1 MTRRRVLLAASLAV
15 AVVAA
20 AVVPGYTSQYGLL
33 VAFEIVQL
41 AALAQAW
48 SLMAGFGGIV
58 SLAVAAFV
66 GVGSYATAEVS
77 AKAGLGLY
85 PSVLAGGLVA
95 VVFALIVAVPMLRF
109 RGLYFTIGSLVLAEA
124 LGIFMSNYNGFGGN
138 MGITLAGTAPSPET
152 IYLISFVV
160 AVLATG
166 IVAWLVRSRLGLGLR
181 AIRDDEDV
189 AERVGVLTFRTKL
202 TVFLISSFVMGLVGG
217 IQAQWTGYIE
227 PTGAFALDWT
237 IETVNAAIIGGVGTI
252 VGPLLGSGIS
262 IGLSQRLANYPTVHL
277 IILGVLLIV
286 VIRLAPNGLWG
297 AACQLAR
304 AARRRFLPGPA
315 TTDGPA
321 DPETAAAASMAAAA
335 TAAPARASAARA
347 SAAATPSTLT
357 PPATST
363 AGVAPAGSSAAG
375 ATPSIPSAAVAAPST
390 SPATSVLLRAVGVG
404 KVYGGVRAVDGVD
417 VELRPGE
424 VLGMIGPNGAGK
436 STLIGLLSGAIAGE
450 GTVELFGEDVTGAG
464 AQQRARRGIGRT
476 HQVPRPFGQ
485 MTVLENLL
493 VAHLHGAKGTGRAAR
508 AECERILDR
517 CGLAEFA
524 DVQASDLGLLRL
536 KRLEL
541 ARALAVKPRIL
552 LLDEIGAGLVESEL
566 RELIELIRELRQEVA
581 AILIVE
587 HVIDV
592 IRECCDRLIVIDGGK
607 LLVSGDPDEVL
618 RDPQVAAV
626 YLGTSG
632 GQDVAPP
639 ASRGARSAARPLLEV
654 KGVAARYGAFR
665 ALHDVSFSVAEGEVL
680 ALLGANGAGKTT
692 TARAVSGMLPV
703 SAGEIWFG
711 GQRINGRRPH
721 DIVRLGVA
729 HCMEGRKI
737 FGDLTVEEN
746 LLLGA
751 RAAGSSR
758 ERARRL
764 DAVYEVFGALR
775 ERRGNS
781 GFGLSGGQQQMLAIG
796 RALMAEPRLIIFDE
810 ISLGLA
816 PITVDRLYQTLTEIN
831 GRGVAMIV
839 IEQNVERG
847 LALADHVAV
856 LEKGRVALTGQPA
869 DMRADDRLLS
879 LYVGEAKGETSP
891 AVPVVP
897 AAAGPGPVPD
907 PDPAPSQPDA

>member
-1 MTRRRVLLAASLAV
+1 MTRPVRRVASAV
-15 AVVAA
+15 AVVLAIVILA
-20 AVVPGYTSQYGLL
+20 IVPGHTGQYGLL

-48 SLMAGFGGIV
+48 SLMAGYGGVV

-66 GVGSYATAEVS
+66 GVGSYATAEMS

-85 PSVLAGGLVA
+85 PSVLAGGVVA
-95 VVFALIVAVPMLRF
+95 ALFALIVAVPMLRF
-109 RGLYFTIGSLVLAEA
+109 RGLYFAIGSLVLAEA

-138 MGITLAGTAPSPET
+138 MGITLSGTAPSPEK
-152 IYLISFVV
+152 IYLLSFVV

-166 IVAWLVRSRLGLGLR
+166 AVAWLVRSRLGLGLR

-189 AERVGVLTFRTKL
+189 AERVGVPAFRTKL
-202 TVFLISSFVMGLVGG
+202 TVFLIASFVMGLVGG

-227 PTGAFALDWT
+227 PAGAFALDWT
-237 IETVNAAIIGGVGTI
+237 VETVNAAIIGGVGTI

-262 IGLSQRLANYPTVHL
+262 VELTQRLASYPEIHL
-277 IILGVLLIV
+277 IILGGLLIV
-286 VIRLAPNGLWG
+286 IIRLAPNGLWG
-297 AACQLAR
+297 ALCQGAR
-304 AARRRFLPGPA
+304 HGRLWYQRRSGSERIEVMAEDAVQAQAYAVTEPFARGGDDAAQVGEP
-315 TTDGPA
+315 
-321 DPETAAAASMAAAA
+321 
-335 TAAPARASAARA
+335 
-347 SAAATPSTLT
+347 
-357 PPATST
+357 
-363 AGVAPAGSSAAG
+363 
-375 ATPSIPSAAVAAPST
+375 
-390 SPATSVLLRAVGVG
+390 LLRAAGVG
-404 KVYGGVRAVDGVD
+404 KIYGGVRAVDGVD
-417 VELRPGE
+417 LELRQGE

-436 STLIGLLSGAIAGE
+436 STLIGLLSGAIAGT
-450 GTVELFGEDVTGAG
+450 GVVELFGEDVTGVG

-485 MTVLENLL
+485 MTVMENLL
-493 VAHLHGAKGTGRAAR
+493 VAHLHGANGSGRAAR
-508 AECERILDR
+508 AECERILYR
-517 CGLAEFA
+517 CGLSDFA
-524 DVQASDLGLLRL
+524 DVRADDLGLLRL

-541 ARALAVKPRIL
+541 ARALAVRPRIL

-566 RELIELIRELRQEVA
+566 RELIELIGALRQEVD

-592 IRECCDRLIVIDGGK
+592 IRECCDRLIVIDSGK

-632 GQDVAPP
+632 GQEISP
-639 ASRGARSAARPLLEV
+639 AASPGRRSARSLLEV
-654 KGVAARYGAFR
+654 KGVAARYGAFH
-665 ALHDVSFSVAEGEVL
+665 ALHDVTFTVAEGEVL

-703 SAGEIWFG
+703 TGGEIWFDG
-711 GQRINGRRPH
+711 ERISGRRPH
-721 DIVRLGVA
+721 DIVRLGVV

-751 RAAGSSR
+751 RAAGSAK
-758 ERARRL
+758 ERSRRL
-764 DAVYEVFGALR
+764 ESVYEVFAALR

-781 GFGLSGGQQQMLAIG
+781 GFALSGGQQQMLAIG
-796 RALMAEPRLIIFDE
+796 RALMAAPRLIIFDE

-816 PITVDRLYQTLTEIN
+816 PIMVDRLYETLTEIN
-831 GRGVAMIV
+831 AQGVAMIV

-856 LEKGRVALTGQPA
+856 LEKGRVALTGEPA
-869 DMRADDRLLS
+869 AMRADDRLLS
-879 LYVGEAKGETSP
+879 LYVGEAKGN
-891 AVPVVP
+891 
-897 AAAGPGPVPD
+897 GQ
-907 PDPAPSQPDA
+907 PAPTIEPA

>member
-1 MTRRRVLLAASLAV
+1 
-15 AVVAA
+15 
-20 AVVPGYTSQYGLL
+20 
-33 VAFEIVQL
+33 
-41 AALAQAW
+41 
-48 SLMAGFGGIV
+48 
-58 SLAVAAFV
+58 
-66 GVGSYATAEVS
+66 
-77 AKAGLGLY
+77 
-85 PSVLAGGLVA
+85 
-95 VVFALIVAVPMLRF
+95 
-109 RGLYFTIGSLVLAEA
+109 
-124 LGIFMSNYNGFGGN
+124 
-138 MGITLAGTAPSPET
+138 
-152 IYLISFVV
+152 
-160 AVLATG
+160 
-166 IVAWLVRSRLGLGLR
+166 
-181 AIRDDEDV
+181 
-189 AERVGVLTFRTKL
+189 
-202 TVFLISSFVMGLVGG
+202 
-217 IQAQWTGYIE
+217 
-227 PTGAFALDWT
+227 
-237 IETVNAAIIGGVGTI
+237 
-252 VGPLLGSGIS
+252 
-262 IGLSQRLANYPTVHL
+262 
-277 IILGVLLIV
+277 
-286 VIRLAPNGLWG
+286 
-297 AACQLAR
+297 
-304 AARRRFLPGPA
+304 
-315 TTDGPA
+315 
-321 DPETAAAASMAAAA
+321 
-335 TAAPARASAARA
+335 
-347 SAAATPSTLT
+347 
-357 PPATST
+357 
-363 AGVAPAGSSAAG
+363 
-375 ATPSIPSAAVAAPST
+375 
-390 SPATSVLLRAVGVG
+390 VG

-524 DVQASDLGLLRL
+524 DVRASDLGLLRL

-566 RELIELIRELRQEVA
+566 RELIALIRELRQEVA

-639 ASRGARSAARPLLEV
+639 ASRGARSPARPLLEV

-816 PITVDRLYQTLTEIN
+816 PITVDRLYQTLTDIN

-879 LYVGEAKGETSP
+879 LYVGEAKGEPGP
-891 AVPVVP
+891 AVPASPVVQVGPVVP
-897 AAAGPGPVPD
+897 AAPGPGPVPE
-907 PDPAPSQPDA
+907 PDPAPAQPDV

>member
-1 MTRRRVLLAASLAV
+1 MTLTLTRRRVLIAALLVA

-20 AVVPGYTSQYGLL
+20 ALVPNAIGPYGLL
-33 VAFEIVQL
+33 VAFQIAQL

-48 SLMAGFGGIV
+48 SLMTGYGGVV

-66 GVGSYATAEVS
+66 GVGSYATAEV
-77 AKAGLGLY
+77 AAQLGWGLI
-85 PSVLAGGLVA
+85 PSVLAGGVVSA
-95 VVFALIVAVPMLRF
+95 VFALIVSVPMLRF

-124 LGIFMSNYNGFGGN
+124 LAIFMSNYNGLGGN
-138 MGITLAGTAPSPET
+138 TGVTLPGTAPSAQT
-152 IYLISFVV
+152 IYLLSLLV
-160 AVLATG
+160 AVLAAG

-189 AERVGVLTFRTKL
+189 AERVGVPTFRTKL
-202 TVFLISSFVMGLVGG
+202 TAFMVASTVMGLVGG

-237 IETVNAAIIGGVGTI
+237 VETVNAAIIGGVGTLT
-252 VGPLLGSGIS
+252 GPLVGAAVS
-262 IGLSQRLANYPTVHL
+262 IGLSQRLANYPEIHL

-286 VIRLAPNGLWG
+286 IIRLAPNGLWG
-297 AACQLAR
+297 LACQLFR
-304 AARRRFLPGPA
+304 VGQRRYA
-315 TTDGPA
+315 TRHA
-321 DPETAAAASMAAAA
+321 DPGVGGVVSLVPVVPVASMVSVVPVVPVVPVRVDDAA
-335 TAAPARASAARA
+335 TR
-347 SAAATPSTLT
+347 T
-357 PPATST
+357 
-363 AGVAPAGSSAAG
+363 GSAAG
-375 ATPSIPSAAVAAPST
+375 AP
-390 SPATSVLLRAVGVG
+390 LLRAVGVG

-417 VELRPGE
+417 VELRHGE
-424 VLGMIGPNGAGK
+424 VLGLIGPNGAGK
-436 STLIGLLSGAIAGE
+436 STLIGLLSGAISGE
-450 GTVELFGEDVTGAG
+450 GTVELLGSDVTGVG

-485 MTVLENLL
+485 MTVMENLL
-493 VAHLHGAKGTGRAAR
+493 VAHLHGAKGDGRTAR
-508 AECERILDR
+508 AECERILSR
-517 CGLAEFA
+517 CGMLEFA
-524 DVQASDLGLLRL
+524 DVRASELGLLRL

-541 ARALAVKPRIL
+541 ARALAVRPRLL

-566 RELIELIRELRQEVA
+566 RELIGLIRELRTEVD

-592 IRECCDRLIVIDGGK
+592 IRECCDRLIVLDGGR
-607 LLVSGDPDEVL
+607 LLVSGDPEVVL

-632 GQDVAPP
+632 GKAVTRP
-639 ASRGARSAARPLLEV
+639 ARRASAGARPLLEV
-654 KGVAARYGAFR
+654 KGVAAQYGAFH
-665 ALHDVSFSVAEGEVL
+665 ALHDVSFSVGEGEVL

-692 TARAVSGMLPV
+692 TARAISGMLPV
-703 SAGEIWFG
+703 SGGEIWFD
-711 GQRINGRRPH
+711 GQRISGRPPH

-758 ERARRL
+758 EQSRRL
-764 DAVYEVFGALR
+764 ESVYEVFGALR

-796 RALMAEPRLIIFDE
+796 RALMAEPRLVIFDE

-816 PITVDRLYQTLTEIN
+816 PIMVDRLYETLTEIN
-831 GRGVAMIV
+831 QRGVAMIV
-839 IEQNVERG
+839 IEQNVKRG

-856 LEKGRVALTGQPA
+856 LEKGQVALAGDPA
-869 DMRADDRLLS
+869 EMRDDDHLLS
-879 LYVGEAKGETSP
+879 LYIGEAKGADSAAPAT
-891 AVPVVP
+891 AVP
-897 AAAGPGPVPD
+897 AEPGT
-907 PDPAPSQPDA
+907 AE